1 MITELLAALSSLPRI
16 AASLDSLAGTVAQLN
31 DRAAKAK
38 ASQRR
43 QRKDDEVDE
52 RIAALVDTRPSRM
65 PDGGT
70 GKQSP
75 VDGAERLPRGCPC
88 CTGVD
93 ARCVA
98 DDQ

>member
-43 QRKDDEVDE
+43 QRKDDEVDQ
-52 RIAALVDTRPSRM
+52 RIAALVDTQPSRM

-70 GKQSP
+70 GEQP
-75 VDGAERLPRGCPC
+75 PTDEA
-88 CTGVD
+88 
-93 ARCVA
+93 
-98 DDQ
+98 Q

>member
-52 RIAALVDTRPSRM
+52 RIAALVDIKPIGM
-65 PDGGT
+65 PDRGT
-70 GKQSP
+70 GEQSP
-75 VDGAERLPRGCPC
+75 TNGAERLPRGCPC

-93 ARCVA
+93 TRCVA

>member
-16 AASLDSLAGTVAQLN
+16 AASLDSLADTVAQLN
-31 DRAAKAK
+31 SRAAEAK

-52 RIAALVDTRPSRM
+52 RIAALVDIKPIGM

-70 GKQSP
+70 GEQSP
-75 VDGAERLPRGCPC
+75 VDGSERLPRGCPC
-88 CTGVD
+88 CTFVD
-93 ARCVA
+93 RRCA
-98 DDQ
+98 SDNQ